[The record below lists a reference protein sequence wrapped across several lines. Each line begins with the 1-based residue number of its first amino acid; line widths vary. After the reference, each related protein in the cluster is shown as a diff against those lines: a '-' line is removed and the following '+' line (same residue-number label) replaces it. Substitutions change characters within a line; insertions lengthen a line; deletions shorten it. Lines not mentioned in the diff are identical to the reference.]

1 MDLVVSAAALSSS
14 ARFFRSAA
22 SRAGASRWSITIAV
36 AYASAASLSRG
47 DEVITRKKDSAHAVR
62 LFREESHVTP
72 ALSDRVMQSEQNTV
86 WVHSRIDALTV
97 SSTDARLQRAGACW
111 ATVVDHY
118 QAIVLLTRAG
128 HYDSARALIRPL
140 FEGYIRGMWLKIGA
154 TDHEVD
160 VACQDRFPTFARMIE
175 TIQVTEKARNGRLTE
190 LQAAWWGPMC
200 TLTHTGF
207 PQSGT
212 PRTLGDLRGHQPD
225 EMIEALAWADWT
237 VIQAVRGFGIVAG
250 DTKVVQAAD
259 EQVRA
264 LFAKTAPR
272 L

>member
-1 MDLVVSAAALSSS
+1 MQFPCGGGAALEGGIEELTSRRDLRQHVSEV
-14 ARFFRSAA
+14 RDA
-22 SRAGASRWSITIAV
+22 S
-36 AYASAASLSRG
+36 
-47 DEVITRKKDSAHAVR
+47 EVN
-62 LFREESHVTP
+62 VTP
-72 ALSDRVMQSEQNTV
+72 ALSDRVMLSEQNTL
-86 WVHSRIDALTV
+86 WVHSWIDALTV
-97 SSTDARLQRAGACW
+97 ASLSTNARLQGAGVCW

-175 TIQVTEKARNGRLTE
+175 KIQITDKLHNGRLTE

-200 TLTHTGF
+200 TLSHTGF

-212 PRTLGDLRGHQPD
+212 PWTLTDLRRHPP
-225 EMIEALAWADWT
+225 EAMIEALAWADWT
-237 VIQAVRGFGIVAG
+237 VIQAVRGFGIMAG
-250 DTKVVQAAD
+250 DTKAVQAAD
-259 EQVRA
+259 EQIRA
-264 LFAKTAPR
+264 LFGKTPSR